1 MAATRMD
8 NSDSFEDLTV
18 SDPFHR
24 EVSVHED
31 GAAEVTARGEFG
43 WTARVTSGPSPA
55 SASSSD

>member
-24 EVSVHED
+24 EVSVHEY
-31 GAAEVTARGEFG
+31 GAAA
-43 WTARVTSGPSPA
+43 W
-55 SASSSD
+55 